1 MINNHLNKLQEIVDL
16 LEGKER
22 RVRTPDG
29 ARRFGQPVGSVIR
42 TDKIPS
48 TRKPS
53 ITVREGS
60 SNGSRPERQG
70 SVSRQ
75 SGSSRESAVRE
86 ARRTGNKKFTK
97 KKVDRRRNSDGDKYG
112 VVNEFY
118 LSDETTKIYKE
129 GGIPTGVVREITNAE
144 EFRSAIMKLK
154 ENNPYSSSVYVYD
167 LDEYKDMRLFMYENG
182 RAGFALKGDEI
193 VSVFSYSDEDTRGAA
208 HLMMA
213 LGIEEGG
220 TRLDAFDTVL
230 PKLYQVHGFE
240 VAARIKFNEEYQPEG
255 WDTETYKAF
264 NNGKPDVVFM
274 AYNLGNFEDYDGK
287 SGEYVDDYDAGIEK
301 AKDLAKRNQPQLG
314 ADEPSVKMTPG
325 SKPSKPSER
334 VTGSERNKP
343 NSASRGGSISF
354 GEQLTTALKNKVK
367 DHNAKMREKGKPT
380 WTYANLR
387 ALKAVARRGAG
398 AFSTSHRPGMTRNQ
412 WAIAR
417 VNAFLYLL
425 EKGKP
430 KRVQYTVDY
439 DLLPSGH
446 PKASRGK
453 KARMTPDTNA
463 QRSAVNDKLQD
474 ALEDAIEELDL
485 TKELSDEEI
494 QALFDAFE
502 DEDWTEV
509 DRLTEMFEKRGTI
522 TADMVGE
529 EKAGGI
535 DRNRGQA
542 ENLRRYWTVGKGAL
556 KIRWGTEG
564 DWTRCVRQLSKY
576 LGPRAKGYCSLR
588 HKEMNGI
595 WPGDTGVPGPNP
607 RKSLSFSQPIQ
618 WDTDYPEDSENQT
631 KDTGAFMLEH
641 KTVGVKGLNVV
652 SEEEGIVET
661 IISVTG
667 IVDEVKDRIMPG
679 AYAKTLA
686 KRKPKGVWS
695 HDWDSPVSKTLGVKE
710 LLPGDASLPK
720 LMPNGE
726 PWPKE
731 AGALAVKT
739 QFNLQT
745 QRGKEAYADVVFFGD
760 EQEWSIGYNVPV
772 GGAKIDQKSGV
783 REISTL
789 ELYEYSPV
797 LFGAMPLARTTS
809 VKEAQLALKQLRG
822 GAASWL
828 ASQSTEVEIPE
839 AEEGKE
845 MGMLEDET
853 DEMMDTEEKERMLSG
868 EQMDLV
874 KQAIEV
880 LREILD
886 VSQGEEK
893 GYGKPMDEDEQ
904 DEKMGYGEDES
915 DKKEIIGFDTLTEAI
930 DTMVSDA
937 NLPQKMLE
945 GMNTAAGAF
954 DEAMKTKNMDALD
967 VAGNQLLDMVENAME
982 GADDKTKGILR
993 GIAVTLAEFIKK
1005 VTEDEDSQD
1014 DAPMDAEP
1022 VTEENVQKKETI
1034 SIPLDELK
1042 NFLDS
1047 MKSE

>member
-1 MINNHLNKLQEIVDL
+1 M
-16 LEGKER
+16 R
-22 RVRTPDG
+22 
-29 ARRFGQPVGSVIR
+29 
-42 TDKIPS
+42 DK
-48 TRKPS
+48 
-53 ITVREGS
+53 
-60 SNGSRPERQG
+60 
-70 SVSRQ
+70 
-75 SGSSRESAVRE
+75 
-86 ARRTGNKKFTK
+86 
-97 KKVDRRRNSDGDKYG
+97 DR
-112 VVNEFY
+112 
-118 LSDETTKIYKE
+118 
-129 GGIPTGVVREITNAE
+129 
-144 EFRSAIMKLK
+144 
-154 ENNPYSSSVYVYD
+154 
-167 LDEYKDMRLFMYENG
+167 
-182 RAGFALKGDEI
+182 
-193 VSVFSYSDEDTRGAA
+193 
-208 HLMMA
+208 
-213 LGIEEGG
+213 
-220 TRLDAFDTVL
+220 
-230 PKLYQVHGFE
+230 
-240 VAARIKFNEEYQPEG
+240 
-255 WDTETYKAF
+255 
-264 NNGKPDVVFM
+264 
-274 AYNLGNFEDYDGK
+274 
-287 SGEYVDDYDAGIEK
+287 
-301 AKDLAKRNQPQLG
+301 
-314 ADEPSVKMTPG
+314 
-325 SKPSKPSER
+325 
-334 VTGSERNKP
+334 
-343 NSASRGGSISF
+343 
-354 GEQLTTALKNKVK
+354 
-367 DHNAKMREKGKPT
+367 PT

-453 KARMTPDTNA
+453 KARMTPDIES
-463 QRSAVNDKLQD
+463 QREAVNDKLQD
-474 ALEDAIEELDL
+474 AIEDAFEELDL

-502 DEDWTEV
+502 DEDWNEV
-509 DRLTEMFEKRGTI
+509 DRLTEMYEQRGTI

-595 WPGDTGVPGPNP
+595 WPGDTGVPGPNN
-607 RKSLSFSQPIQ
+607 RKSMSFSAPIE
-618 WDTDYPEDSENQT
+618 WDKDYPEDSENQK
-631 KDTGAFMLEH
+631 KDNGVSMLEH
-641 KTVGVKGLNVV
+641 KTVGVKGLSVV

-710 LLPGDASLPK
+710 LLPGDPSLPK
-720 LMPNGE
+720 LMPNGQE
-726 PWPKE
+726 WPAE

-809 VKEAQLALKQLRG
+809 VKEAQLALKALRG

-828 ASQSTEVEIPE
+828 ASQVAEGSDVEIPE

-845 MGMLEDET
+845 MIDADIDDLDNLIDEEDE
-853 DEMMDTEEKERMLSG
+853 RVLSAD
-868 EQMDLV
+868 QMDLV
-874 KQAIEV
+874 KKAIEV
-880 LREILD
+880 LRDILD
-886 VSQGEEK
+886 VSQGTEVK
-893 GYGKPMDEDEQ
+893 GGKPMDEEPS
-904 DEKMGYGEDES
+904 EGMGDMENEEM

-930 DTMVSDA
+930 DTMVADA
-937 NLPQKMLE
+937 NLPQKTLE

-954 DEAMKTKNMDALD
+954 DEAMKEKNMDALD
-967 VAGNQLLDMVENAME
+967 VAGNQLLDMVEVAME
-982 GADDKTKGILR
+982 NADDKTKSILR
-993 GIAVTLAEFIKK
+993 GIATTLAEFVKK
-1005 VTEDEDSQD
+1005 VTEGDEDNE
-1014 DAPMDAEP
+1014 APMDAEP
-1022 VTEENVQKKETI
+1022 VSEENVQKKETLSVEEI
-1034 SIPLDELK
+1034 TE
-1042 NFLDS
+1042 FLDS
-1047 MKSE
+1047 MKGE

>member
-1 MINNHLNKLQEIVDL
+1 MDMIYHQLKRLQEIVDL

-29 ARRFGQPVGSVIR
+29 VRKFDQPIGSVIKD
-42 TDKIPS
+42 DKIPDIKKP
-48 TRKPS
+48 TRFNKDS
-53 ITVREGS
+53 VKKARDGALAYSKKHEIKHDEDIDYQITVANRK
-60 SNGSRPERQG
+60 R
-70 SVSRQ
+70 
-75 SGSSRESAVRE
+75 
-86 ARRTGNKKFTK
+86 
-97 KKVDRRRNSDGDKYG
+97 
-112 VVNEFY
+112 
-118 LSDETTKIYKE
+118 
-129 GGIPTGVVREITNAE
+129 AE
-144 EFRSAIMKLK
+144 EIADAYDAL
-154 ENNPYSSSVYVYD
+154 PVYD
-167 LDEYKDMRLFMYENG
+167 EKALPFYDQLAKEIEQQYEYMTKE
-182 RAGFALKGDEI
+182 
-193 VSVFSYSDEDTRGAA
+193 
-208 HLMMA
+208 
-213 LGIEEGG
+213 LGIEVEFVPEDPYKNSKEMFEEVSKGKL
-220 TRLDAFDTVL
+220 RVLDTKSTGSHPYLTDEQNNKFRA
-230 PKLYQVHGFE
+230 VHDFFGHAATGRGFGQDGE
-240 VAARIKFNEEYQPEG
+240 ESAWIHHSQMFTMDARAALT
-255 WDTETYKAF
+255 TETRGQNSWYNTRK
-264 NNGKPDVVFM
+264 NGFAQQKTAILPSKFWVVPDKF
-274 AYNLGNFEDYDGK
+274 
-287 SGEYVDDYDAGIEK
+287 EK
-301 AKDLAKRNQPQLG
+301 AKAMDNSLELDDDDNPLEKYTLTSHVSNGRTLGIQPGQTIK
-314 ADEPSVKMTPG
+314 DYEKVDKKITPG

-607 RKSLSFSQPIQ
+607 RKSLSFSIPIQ

-1022 VTEENVQKKETI
+1022 VTEENVQKKETV